1 MNCNYVL
8 IGIYI
13 YIYIHIYIYIYTI
26 GIRQGNINI
35 DVRSTQNYNICYIG
49 SSLMKFFETFS
60 SFAMANASFQFMMS

>member
-13 YIYIHIYIYIYTI
+13 YIHTYIYIYAI

-35 DVRSTQNYNICYIG
+35 DVRSTQNYNICYIR

>member
-13 YIYIHIYIYIYTI
+13 YIHTYIYIYTI
-26 GIRQGNINI
+26 DIRQGNINI